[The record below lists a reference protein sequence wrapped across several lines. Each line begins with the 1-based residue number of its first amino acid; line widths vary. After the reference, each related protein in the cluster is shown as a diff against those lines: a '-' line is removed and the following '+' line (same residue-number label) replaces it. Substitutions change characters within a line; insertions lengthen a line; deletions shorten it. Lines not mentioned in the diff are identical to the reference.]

1 MHWEWKNCPASW
13 KASFQKK
20 LYKVPTIILE
30 AVASYDLWIW
40 HAFFG
45 LPGSLNDINVLDRSP
60 VFQELYE
67 DRAPKCEY
75 VVNGHEYKIGYYLSD
90 GIYPKWATFV
100 KTIPLPQ
107 GQKKKLFA
115 ERQES
120 VRKDVERAFG
130 VLQARFAIVRGPA
143 RLMDEEEIGVIMRAC
158 VILHNMIVEDE
169 RDNYELAFDYDV
181 VEGTAPEPIV
191 NHDHHPCYETYF
203 QRSKEIRDPDVHAA
217 LQADLIEEIWNRHL
231 ARRRSS

>member
-1 MHWEWKNCPASW
+1 M
-13 KASFQKK
+13 
-20 LYKVPTIILE
+20 
-30 AVASYDLWIW
+30 YD
-40 HAFFG
+40 
-45 LPGSLNDINVLDRSP
+45 
-60 VFQELYE
+60 

-75 VVNGHEYKIGYYLSD
+75 VINDHQYHIGYYLSD
-90 GIYPKWATFV
+90 GIFPKWATFV

-107 GQKKKLFA
+107 GPKKKLFA

-120 VRKDVERAFG
+120 VRKDVERAFC

-143 RLMDEEEIGVIMRAC
+143 RMLDQTEIGIIMRAC

-181 VEGTAPEPIV
+181 VEETVPQPTV

-203 QRSKEIRDPDVHAA
+203 QRSCEVRNSHTHAT
-217 LQADLIEEIWNRHL
+217 LQADLIEEIRKRNSG
-231 ARRRSS
+231 RRQTG